1 VNSPPGLKYLFDNGN
16 QLAIVPNII
25 PDSRLAR
32 SLRRVQSSCKND
44 EFSVAEMSAQVM
56 LDQNEG
62 VTEGSQGLNLIP
74 TGFYI

>member
-1 VNSPPGLKYLFDNGN
+1 M
-16 QLAIVPNII
+16 

-32 SLRRVQSSCKND
+32 SMRRVQSSLKND

-62 VTEGSQGLNLIP
+62 VTEGS
-74 TGFYI
+74 